1 MPNFEYKGVIAGQ
14 EPENRDFNVASGTT
28 SSIVPG
34 DIVVI
39 ADGFAAKVAN
49 GGAAAGNLLLGL
61 ARSTST
67 ETTTAAGTVNVD
79 YHPSG
84 LIVRGVA
91 TTPANLAAA
100 VLFDKVTVDVDGNGV
115 QTIDEND
122 AGAILIYDFVGDDFT
137 TTGLIDVVLPFTLA
151 S

>member
-1 MPNFEYKGVIAGQ
+1 MSDFISRGVVGGGESEQ
-14 EPENRDFNVASGTT
+14 KYFDVVSGTT

-39 ADGFAAKVAN
+39 ANGYAAKVAN

-61 ARSTST
+61 ALSTST
-67 ETTTAAGTVNVD
+67 ETAGANGEVLVE

-84 LIVRGVA
+84 LVVRGKA

-100 VLFDKVTVDVDGNGV
+100 VLYDKVTVDVDGNGV